1 MIELYSPKPK
11 VKRGISK
18 RKAEAAAH
26 LTGSPYKAML
36 TNKSQNKTKKPT
48 KKRKKTKCTAPED
61 SEEEDWPCII
71 CGESFRN
78 SRSREKWIQCVSCKK
93 WAHYECTA
101 QTGCSFVCPNCD
113 SDDDI

>member
-1 MIELYSPKPK
+1 
-11 VKRGISK
+11 
-18 RKAEAAAH
+18 
-26 LTGSPYKAML
+26 ML

-78 SRSREKWIQCVSCKK
+78 CRSREKWIQCVYLAKNGPIMSVLHKLD
-93 WAHYECTA
+93 AHLYVLTV
-101 QTGCSFVCPNCD
+101 TVMTIFSLNFPLSMIINKTD
-113 SDDDI
+113 KYT